1 MRATEFISEAGGAGR
16 VVPGVNTTPDVGPD
30 EIPKQAAKLGM
41 KTDRDG
47 RPPIARTD
55 GKIDK

>member
-1 MRATEFISEAGGAGR
+1 MRANEFINESGGAGR

-47 RPPIARTD
+47 RPPIARTN
-55 GKIDK
+55 GIVDK